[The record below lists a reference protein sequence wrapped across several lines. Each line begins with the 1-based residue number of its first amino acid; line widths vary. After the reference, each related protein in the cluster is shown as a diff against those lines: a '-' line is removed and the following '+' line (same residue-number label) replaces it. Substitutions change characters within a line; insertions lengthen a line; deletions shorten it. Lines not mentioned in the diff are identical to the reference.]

1 MARNI
6 PGSNFH
12 IEEKERKT
20 HLHNRLQRFH
30 LAIQKHAELNYQAT
44 GHVLVVKGM
53 MNVSQFKQQQRPG
66 DVMHK
71 LVTGLLAIFVF
82 QTYVQAADKIR
93 ISTPGDAAHFTMHLA
108 QRKGFLKEEGFDSEL
123 VIIAGPVV
131 SVALS
136 NGEVDYFSGLG
147 TAVRSIMLGL
157 PLRIVACYRP
167 TPHFLLQTRP
177 EFKSVK
183 ELKGKTIG
191 ITTYGSGTEIIGRLI
206 VKHFGLDPDKDVKFV
221 PGGSGEGRYIRMRQG
236 LLDATVATVP
246 TEYIGRKMGFP
257 IMVRSEELFTYP
269 FSGLTVSLKKLK
281 EKPDEVKRVI
291 RAGIK
296 ANRYMREN
304 RDGTIP
310 VLMSTYRLDKEVAT
324 AAYDTFVKG
333 FNLDGN
339 MPEDGFRRL
348 IDDTK
353 QVMKITREV
362 ALNEVSDFTILRD
375 AQKELGIVGR

>member
-1 MARNI
+1 
-6 PGSNFH
+6 
-12 IEEKERKT
+12 
-20 HLHNRLQRFH
+20 
-30 LAIQKHAELNYQAT
+30 
-44 GHVLVVKGM
+44 
-53 MNVSQFKQQQRPG
+53 
-66 DVMHK
+66 MHK
-71 LVTGLLAIFVF
+71 LVAGLLAIFVF

-108 QRKGFLKEEGFDSEL
+108 QRKGFLKEEGFDSKL

-206 VKHFGLDPDKDVKFV
+206 LKHFGLDPDKDVKFV

-310 VLMSTYRLDKEVAT
+310 VLMSTYRLDKQVAT

>member
-1 MARNI
+1 
-6 PGSNFH
+6 
-12 IEEKERKT
+12 
-20 HLHNRLQRFH
+20 
-30 LAIQKHAELNYQAT
+30 
-44 GHVLVVKGM
+44 
-53 MNVSQFKQQQRPG
+53 
-66 DVMHK
+66 MHK
-71 LVTGLLAIFVF
+71 LVAGLLAIFVF

-206 VKHFGLDPDKDVKFV
+206 LKHFGLDPDKDVKFV

-310 VLMSTYRLDKEVAT
+310 VLMSTYRLDKQVAT

>member
-1 MARNI
+1 M
-6 PGSNFH
+6 H
-12 IEEKERKT
+12 
-20 HLHNRLQRFH
+20 RL
-30 LAIQKHAELNYQAT
+30 LA
-44 GHVLVVKGM
+44 V
-53 MNVSQFKQQQRPG
+53 
-66 DVMHK
+66 
-71 LVTGLLAIFVF
+71 LLAIFIF
-82 QTYVQAADKIR
+82 QTSVQAMDKIR
-93 ISTPGDAAHFTMHLA
+93 IGTPADAAHFTMHLA
-108 QRKGFLKEEGFDSEL
+108 HKKGFLKEEGFDAEM
-123 VIIAGPVV
+123 IAISGGATVA

-136 NGEVDYFSGLG
+136 NGELDYFSGLG
-147 TAVRSIMLGL
+147 VSIRSIILGL

-167 TPHFLLQTRP
+167 TPHFLLQARP
-177 EFKSVK
+177 EFKSVV

-191 ITTYGSGTEIIGRLI
+191 ITTYGSGTEIIGRLM

-257 IMVRSEELFTYP
+257 IMVRSEDLFTYP
-269 FSGLTVSLKKLK
+269 FSGLTVSMKKLK
-281 EKPDEVKRVI
+281 EKPDEIKRVI

-310 VLMSTYRLDKEVAT
+310 MLMSTYKLDKEVASE
-324 AAYDTFVKG
+324 AYDSFIKG
-333 FNLDGN
+333 FNLDGS

-353 QVMKITREV
+353 RILKIDREV
-362 ALNEVSDFTILRD
+362 ALNEVSDFAILRE
-375 AQKELGIVGR
+375 AQKELGIKGK